1 MKDLI
6 FVFIFLYSLNLVF
19 KQDSILAMYIIA
31 FILIIYLIKF
41 HRLNLKI
48 TNLKRN
54 FHFELNNTL
63 NKQKDIFADIL
74 THDLKIPTLAQLRGL
89 ELIRNE
95 TLGTINEEQKDLI
108 ENIESSCKYILN
120 MISMLQN
127 TYKIETG
134 KNKFNYEKF
143 NISKLLVN
151 CINKMSK
158 DINEKNISIVYFSSE
173 PDIYVEADQESI
185 KEVIINLLLFAI
197 SYSYN
202 NDKILVYISKDEN
215 NVKFL
220 LKTSGVYLSNQV
232 CSNIFEQENI
242 DSQNYTVI
250 GQKISLYLCKKII
263 EEHAGDIYA
272 KSSQDNSLSLIFK
285 LPYFKKNSLNSK
297 VSAIFY
303 PDCKEM

>member
-1 MKDLI
+1 MKDLMLLS
-6 FVFIFLYSLNLVF
+6 IFLYSLNLVF
-19 KQDSILAMYIIA
+19 KQDSILA
-31 FILIIYLIKF
+31 LIIVTFLIIVYSIKF
-41 HRLNLKI
+41 HRLKLKNYNLKK
-48 TNLKRN
+48 NYHNELK
-54 FHFELNNTL
+54 ESL

-95 TLGTINEEQKDLI
+95 TLGSINDEQKDLI
-108 ENIESSCKYILN
+108 ENIEASCKYILN

-151 CINKMSK
+151 CINKISK
-158 DINEKNISIVYFSSE
+158 DLNEKNISLVYFSSE
-173 PDIYVEADQESI
+173 PDIYIAADLESI
-185 KEVIINLLLFAI
+185 KEVIINLILFAI

-202 NDKILVYISKDEN
+202 NDKILVYISKEEN

-242 DSQNYTVI
+242 NCNSDCTYCAVCS
-250 GQKISLYLCKKII
+250 II
-263 EEHAGDIYA
+263 
-272 KSSQDNSLSLIFK
+272 
-285 LPYFKKNSLNSK
+285 
-297 VSAIFY
+297 
-303 PDCKEM
+303 